1 MAINTGKVI
10 TAGLL
15 AGLVFNLF
23 DMVFNFTLLASDMTE
38 MINRLHL
45 DPALATDFS
54 KAIPFIV
61 VDFILGLVVVWTYAA
76 MRPRFGPGPMTAI
89 LAGAVPWVAITAV
102 MYSFTAIGIFGAG
115 MFLKSTCL
123 SVITMGV
130 GSVVGG
136 WAYKEN

>member
-23 DMVFNFTLLASDMTE
+23 DITWNFTLLASDMTE
-38 MINRLHL
+38 MASRLHL
-45 DPALATDFS
+45 DPAIATDFS
-54 KAIPFIV
+54 KAIPFIL
-61 VDFILGLVVVWTYAA
+61 VDFVLGLVVVWTYAA
-76 MRPRFGPGPMTAI
+76 MRPRFGPGPRTAL
-89 LAGAVPWVAITAV
+89 LAGAVPWVAITAI
-102 MYSFTAIGIFGAG
+102 MYSLTAIGIFATGI
-115 MFLKSTCL
+115 FVKSSAL
-123 SVITMGV
+123 AIITMAV